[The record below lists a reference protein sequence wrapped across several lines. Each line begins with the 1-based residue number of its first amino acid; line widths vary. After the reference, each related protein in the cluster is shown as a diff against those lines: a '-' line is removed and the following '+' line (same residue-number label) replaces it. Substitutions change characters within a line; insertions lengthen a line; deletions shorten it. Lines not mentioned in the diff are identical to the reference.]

1 MCLFHCSLES
11 NLLWNATLLWVPCC
25 HSFRSTGAHCM
36 DASRLNVSPWAAPAL
51 QHCKLVA
58 SNQSHRTRC
67 PLSSYFT
74 SAIGIISANCCL
86 LSLYECLNVRR
97 EAKPVYKTEQEGNSD
112 SDGDD
117 GLSSHGIS
125 HSSHSR
131 QHSEELHRKSG
142 YLLFQTN
149 KDTKEW
155 RNYYCV
161 LNSAQCVVPCSSSFT
176 HA

>member
-1 MCLFHCSLES
+1 M
-11 NLLWNATLLWVPCC
+11 
-25 HSFRSTGAHCM
+25 
-36 DASRLNVSPWAAPAL
+36 
-51 QHCKLVA
+51 
-58 SNQSHRTRC
+58 
-67 PLSSYFT
+67 
-74 SAIGIISANCCL
+74 
-86 LSLYECLNVRR
+86 
-97 EAKPVYKTEQEGNSD
+97 YKTEQEGNSD

-131 QHSEELHRKSG
+131 QHSEELHLKSG